1 MMEVKYLN
9 VPLKIKSV
17 SDSGEFEGYASVF
30 DVVDSY
36 GDVVVKG
43 AFLKTLEEWKKR
55 GDLPPVLWQHQMSEP
70 IGPFLE
76 MKEDEHGLFVRGKL
90 LVEDDPLAK
99 RALAHMKAGS
109 VKGMSIGYIVVDA
122 EYHKQDDLYYL
133 KEIDLWEV
141 SIVTFPAN
149 TLAKITEVKQALRKG
164 EIPSPS
170 TVEKALREVMG
181 FSVKQAK
188 AFMAKG
194 FSALDSQRDV
204 ESQKTTLES
213 IKDLTAFLRG

>member
-1 MMEVKYLN
+1 MQVKYLN

-17 SDSGEFEGYASVF
+17 SDTGEFEGYASVF
-30 DVVDSY
+30 DVEDSY

-43 AFLKTLEEWKKR
+43 AFKNTLEAWAKR
-55 GDLPPVLWQHQMSEP
+55 KDLPPVLWQHKMSEP
-70 IGPFLE
+70 IGPFTE
-76 MKEDEHGLFVRGKL
+76 MKEDDHGLFVKGKL
-90 LVEDDPLAK
+90 LIDDDPLAK

-109 VKGMSIGYIVVDA
+109 VKGMSIGYITVDA
-122 EYHKQDDLYYL
+122 EYHKQEDIYFL

-149 TLAKITEVKQALRKG
+149 TEAKITEVKNSILKG

-170 TVEKALREVMG
+170 IVEKTLRDVMG
-181 FSVKQAK
+181 FSQKQAK

-194 FSALDSQRDV
+194 YSALGSQRDV
-204 ESQKTTLES
+204 ESQKEALDS
-213 IKDLTAFLRG
+213 LKDLTAFLRG

>member
-1 MMEVKYLN
+1 MQIKYLN

-43 AFLKTLEEWKKR
+43 AFKKTLEKWAEKK
-55 GDLPPVLWQHQMSEP
+55 DLPPVLWQHQMYEP
-70 IGPFLE
+70 IGPFTE
-76 MKEDEHGLFVRGKL
+76 MKEDDHGLFVKGKL
-90 LVEDDPLAK
+90 LVDDDPLAK

-109 VKGMSIGYIVVDA
+109 VKGMSIGYMVIDA
-122 EYHKQDDLYYL
+122 EYHKQDDIYYL

-149 TLAKITEVKQALRKG
+149 TEAKITEVKTILQNG

-170 TVEKALREVMG
+170 IVEKALRDAFG
-181 FSVKQAK
+181 LSRKQAK

-194 FSALDSQRDV
+194 YSAIDSQRDA
-204 ESQKTTLES
+204 ESQNEALQS
-213 IKDLTAFLRG
+213 FKDLTAFLRG

>member
-1 MMEVKYLN
+1 MEVKYLN

-76 MKEDEHGLFVRGKL
+76 MREDEHGLFVRGKL

-204 ESQKTTLES
+204 ESQKTALES